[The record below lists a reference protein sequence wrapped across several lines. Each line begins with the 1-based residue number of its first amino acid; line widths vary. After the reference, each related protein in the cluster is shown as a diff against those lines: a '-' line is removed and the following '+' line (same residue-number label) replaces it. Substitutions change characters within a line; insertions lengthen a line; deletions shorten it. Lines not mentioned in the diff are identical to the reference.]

1 MEQTTS
7 SKGNPAML
15 RTAIVAT
22 VLLAIVLLSPRAAVA
37 AIPEPPPY
45 PWEYCPDGA
54 VAFIPYATHSGPVL
68 TVEELPPGW

>member
-1 MEQTTS
+1 
-7 SKGNPAML
+7 ML

-45 PWEYCPDGA
+45 PWEY
-54 VAFIPYATHSGPVL
+54 
-68 TVEELPPGW
+68 LPPGSMVIWIPYLVGEGEPYPQAGQTP